1 MKNKF
6 LEFKSVCY
14 NAENLEMFQNNGK
27 REEFNRKNSIY
38 YANEFPVDVLFIGDS
53 ITESFEVQPYF
64 GELGSIVNRG
74 IGGEAVEGLSKRFD
88 LDVVMLKPK
97 VCVLSE
103 GINNSYELYQQ
114 YAKGVEIT
122 DGMIDSLILQ
132 MLPHYAEMIEKCLCA
147 NIRLII
153 SSVLPLGVYDFRN
166 KFILKLNSELEKLC
180 KKKGVLYVDTYSAL
194 TEPDGILMKDYTF
207 GDKLHPH
214 VLGYNVL
221 AKTLK
226 PYIKKEIEKYST
238 EIS

>member
-1 MKNKF
+1 MKTKF

-14 NAENLEMFQNNGK
+14 STENLEKFQNSAR

-38 YANEFPVDVLFIGDS
+38 YANGFPVDVLFIGDS

-64 GELGSIVNRG
+64 GEFGTVVNRG
-74 IGGEAVEGLSKRFD
+74 IGGEIVENLSKRFD
-88 LDVVMLKPK
+88 LDVIMLKPK

-103 GINNSYELYQQ
+103 GINNSYALYQQ
-114 YAKGVEIT
+114 HEQGVEIT
-122 DGMIDSLILQ
+122 DEMMDNHILE
-132 MLPHYAEMIEKCLCA
+132 MLPHYAEVIEKCLCA

-166 KFILKLNSELEKLC
+166 KFILKLNSEIEKLC
-180 KKKGVLYVDTYSAL
+180 KSKGVVYVDTYSAF
-194 TEPDGILMKDYTF
+194 TESDGVLMKDYTF

-221 AKTLK
+221 AETLK
-226 PYIKKEIEKYST
+226 PYIKKELEEYQK
-238 EIS
+238 EIR